1 MSDEQE
7 QDTPVW
13 HAIVGEGWRP
23 VQFGEQ
29 TRQGDEV
36 LAAGGWQPCREYG
49 LSYTTEGAPRRRRES
64 SYEIL
69 VIKDGADYCR
79 MRAVKPGECIKLN
92 ECGELI
98 PVDKPPAE
106 SAE

>member
-1 MSDEQE
+1 MSDE

-29 TRQGDEV
+29 TSLDDEV
-36 LAAGGWQPCREYG
+36 LVAGGWQPCREYG
-49 LSYTTEGAPRRRRES
+49 FSYTAECAPRRRRQA

-69 VIKDGADYCR
+69 VIKNGADYCR
-79 MRAVKPGECIKLN
+79 MRAVKPGEYIKLN